1 MAEAA
6 IFRYDPGSRSRKQDP
21 MPWLARVATAR
32 TPDDVLAIAREYVSH
47 FAVESGDS
55 LPAELRP
62 GSLAT
67 ADELQQY
74 ALSLARYHG
83 HGERARAVYKVS
95 EFFSRAAVRL
105 AELATPA
112 PGPRRNPLDG

>member
-1 MAEAA
+1 
-6 IFRYDPGSRSRKQDP
+6 

-32 TPDDVLAIAREYVSH
+32 TPEDVLAIAHEYVAH
-47 FAVESGDS
+47 FAVESSDA

-62 GSLAT
+62 GPLAT

-74 ALSLARYHG
+74 ALGLARYHG
-83 HGERARAVYKVS
+83 HGERARAVYRVS

-105 AELATPA
+105 AELATA
-112 PGPRRNPLDG
+112 PPRARPDSQ

>member
-1 MAEAA
+1 
-6 IFRYDPGSRSRKQDP
+6 

-32 TPDDVLAIAREYVSH
+32 TPDDVLALAHEYVAH

-55 LPAELRP
+55 LPVELRP

-67 ADELQQY
+67 TDELQDY
-74 ALSLARYHG
+74 ALALARYHG

-105 AELATPA
+105 AELATA
-112 PGPRRNPLDG
+112 PPQAGRDPS